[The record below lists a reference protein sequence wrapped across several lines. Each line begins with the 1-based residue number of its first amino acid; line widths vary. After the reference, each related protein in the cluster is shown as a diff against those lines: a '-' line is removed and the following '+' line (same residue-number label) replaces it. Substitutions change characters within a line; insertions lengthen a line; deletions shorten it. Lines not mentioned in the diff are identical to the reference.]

1 MSIDTENLSHNLVI
15 FLAHHG
21 IAYDIVHHHHADS
34 SVNVAQAAH
43 IPLEKMIKSVVL
55 ADDDGY
61 VMALVSADHHVNIA
75 ALNHLLHRKL
85 NLASDDDIARLFS
98 DCEDGAIPPIGEA
111 YGIDVVVDQGLDQQH
126 DVYIEAGNH
135 DDLLHLKGDSFRKLM
150 KHAQHAHIGKH

>member
-1 MSIDTENLSHNLVI
+1 MSIETDRLSHNLVI

-21 IAYDIVHHHHADS
+21 IAYDIVPHHHADS

-55 ADDDGY
+55 ADDQGY
-61 VMALVSADHHVNIA
+61 VMALVSAEHHVNIA

-85 NLASDDDIARLFS
+85 ELATEEEIASLFS
-98 DCEDGAIPPIGEA
+98 DCEDGAIPPIGDA
-111 YGIDVVVDQGLDQQH
+111 YGIEAVVDQNLDQQD

-150 KHAQHAHIGKH
+150 KHAQHAHIGVH